1 MKIKRIVILILIS
14 AVAAFAAGA
23 ISGAET
29 ATVAK
34 TVHTPLPSEESI
46 VAMSA
51 YDGRDYG
58 IITPVRDQGS
68 SNLCWAYSSAAASEA
83 SILKSGVDQ
92 SASAENLRIS
102 PEAAAYRVARR
113 GSDPLGNT
121 SGASE
126 SGDFTKATGNP
137 GKVATLYSGWWGPV
151 CGTNASVDP
160 FENPS
165 YRLETV
171 AYVPNDKSDPDGTIL
186 AIKRAVAK
194 YGAVTFQYNNLRNA
208 QYYNPAR
215 EKSGS
220 SSPHACTV
228 IGWDDGIEASV
239 FAPAGAS
246 RNGGWLIKNSYS
258 DLPYF
263 YLSYDN
269 TSSSS
274 YAFAYAKAD
283 EYDRNYYYDGD
294 LNDFSLRSDKCV
306 ANVYSAAGGAD
317 GKDEF
322 LKAVNVGVDGGNY
335 TLEVEIYKNLTYPFD
350 GSGASDDPVRG
361 GTLVARKTASFEYG
375 GYVTVRL
382 DEEVRLEKGE
392 WFSVVVR
399 ITSGNAKI
407 RLGNKNG
414 ENHSFVGVS
423 GGWSECSY
431 YVGRIKAYT
440 VLRESEPQDES
451 TFTNLLVFARF
462 AGESEFINDVY
473 AGCSVRDV
481 VNNTYNKSV
490 YSLSGYLN
498 EVSRGKVKMR
508 TLYLTDGGSSLELTG
523 RRGYYAQKDDTN
535 PDGYEAGGGATRMY
549 DLKRDWTS
557 AVLDALARG
566 NKPTDADGKTYDYSV
581 LDRNADGKIDCITVI
596 YAPSPVGISAGWG
609 SPLWDYRDYC
619 SMVSLTGSGKTYV
632 SGEYVQLTFS
642 YKSGENVALYKG
654 EDGLPIVSVGK
665 VYHEAMHVF
674 GLKDLYRSDL
684 SSAVYFMSLMGKPM
698 SPVGQYVS
706 VKERESLGWLDS
718 SEVVAMPSA
727 GEYTLSV
734 AHGTGVVGYKVDLPS
749 GKTLYL
755 EYRRFDDNANK
766 YDSYE
771 KTVYS
776 CRDDQPLKL
785 VKSFKSGLVCYLVNT
800 DTRFPSN
807 IGTSGR
813 VWNFEVV
820 SHGTSSTRNDSAV
833 GLNES
838 LDIAGGVRVE
848 VTGMTGNSLT
858 FRIDGDVWN
867 AHVHNLEKVAAK
879 PAGCFEDGNI
889 AHFRCAEC
897 GKLFSDEAGKNEIT
911 AESVIIPAVHEYGA
925 LIPEKPATCTE
936 KGKRAHYECR
946 SCGRLFDE
954 YKRETTAAALEIP
967 VDNTAHE
974 YGALIPE
981 KPATCT
987 EKGKRAHYECRSCGR
1002 LFDEHKRETTAAA
1015 LEIPI
1020 DNTAHEYGG
1029 WIKEVPAGTDA
1040 NGTKGHKDC
1049 LICKRHFDADGN
1061 EISDLTIPATGE
1073 KPSEKPDEK
1082 PEEKPSEKPEVK
1094 SEEKPARTGGLS
1106 AGGIA
1111 AVAVSGSAA
1120 VALAAFAIVWFAIG
1134 KKSFADLAAAIKRIF
1149 RR

>member
-1 MKIKRIVILILIS
+1 M
-14 AVAAFAAGA
+14 
-23 ISGAET
+23 
-29 ATVAK
+29 
-34 TVHTPLPSEESI
+34 
-46 VAMSA
+46 
-51 YDGRDYG
+51 
-58 IITPVRDQGS
+58 
-68 SNLCWAYSSAAASEA
+68 
-83 SILKSGVDQ
+83 
-92 SASAENLRIS
+92 
-102 PEAAAYRVARR
+102 
-113 GSDPLGNT
+113 
-121 SGASE
+121 
-126 SGDFTKATGNP
+126 
-137 GKVATLYSGWWGPV
+137 
-151 CGTNASVDP
+151 
-160 FENPS
+160 
-165 YRLETV
+165 
-171 AYVPNDKSDPDGTIL
+171 
-186 AIKRAVAK
+186 
-194 YGAVTFQYNNLRNA
+194 
-208 QYYNPAR
+208 
-215 EKSGS
+215 
-220 SSPHACTV
+220 
-228 IGWDDGIEASV
+228 
-239 FAPAGAS
+239 
-246 RNGGWLIKNSYS
+246 
-258 DLPYF
+258 
-263 YLSYDN
+263 
-269 TSSSS
+269 
-274 YAFAYAKAD
+274 
-283 EYDRNYYYDGD
+283 
-294 LNDFSLRSDKCV
+294 
-306 ANVYSAAGGAD
+306 
-317 GKDEF
+317 
-322 LKAVNVGVDGGNY
+322 
-335 TLEVEIYKNLTYPFD
+335 
-350 GSGASDDPVRG
+350 
-361 GTLVARKTASFEYG
+361 
-375 GYVTVRL
+375 
-382 DEEVRLEKGE
+382 
-392 WFSVVVR
+392 
-399 ITSGNAKI
+399 
-407 RLGNKNG
+407 
-414 ENHSFVGVS
+414 
-423 GGWSECSY
+423 
-431 YVGRIKAYT
+431 
-440 VLRESEPQDES
+440 
-451 TFTNLLVFARF
+451 
-462 AGESEFINDVY
+462 
-473 AGCSVRDV
+473 
-481 VNNTYNKSV
+481 
-490 YSLSGYLN
+490 
-498 EVSRGKVKMR
+498 
-508 TLYLTDGGSSLELTG
+508 
-523 RRGYYAQKDDTN
+523 
-535 PDGYEAGGGATRMY
+535 
-549 DLKRDWTS
+549 
-557 AVLDALARG
+557 
-566 NKPTDADGKTYDYSV
+566 

-619 SMVSLTGSGKTYV
+619 SMVSLTDGGKTYV

-706 VKERESLGWLDS
+706 VKERESLGWLDY

-776 CRDDQPLKL
+776 CKDDQPLKL

-813 VWNFEVV
+813 VWNFEVA

-867 AHVHNLEKVAAK
+867 AHVHNLEKVEAK

-911 AESVIIPAVHEYGA
+911 AESVIIPA
-925 LIPEKPATCTE
+925 
-936 KGKRAHYECR
+936 
-946 SCGRLFDE
+946 
-954 YKRETTAAALEIP
+954 
-967 VDNTAHE
+967 AHE

-981 KPATCT
+981 KPATCAERGT
-987 EKGKRAHYECRSCGR
+987 RAHYECRSCGR

-1015 LEIPI
+1015 LEIPV

-1082 PEEKPSEKPEVK
+1082 PEEKPEEKPSEKPEVK
-1094 SEEKPARTGGLS
+1094 PEEKPARTGGMS